1 MKKKVVVKK
10 VPTKNLPKNSQL
22 KKSLFDSYAFMPQKS
37 GFLGVEEKYLKSQDE
52 AKVIVIPFGLEKSV
66 SYGGG
71 TKNGPQAIIK
81 ASHQAE
87 LFDEEFWCEPFRQ
100 YGVATMK
107 APKINYNSVPKS
119 LDQLEKITADVL
131 DAQKFPLILGGE
143 HSITAGSIRPF
154 VKKYQDLAILH
165 FDAHADLRDGYDGEH
180 YSHASAL
187 RRVMDHPISTLIS
200 CGIRNISASEIPY
213 LESNSHRIKMHFA
226 KDKHSWDY
234 KKMVEPLK
242 GRNVFLTFDIDGFDS
257 GIMQATGTPEPGGL
271 LWYDAINIIKEAS
284 KICNF
289 VGADVVELAP
299 VKTLHSC
306 DFLTAKLCYKIL
318 SFALAKPKK

>member
-1 MKKKVVVKK
+1 MWDNLCKKK
-10 VPTKNLPKNSQL
+10 
-22 KKSLFDSYAFMPQKS
+22 
-37 GFLGVEEKYLKSQDE
+37 
-52 AKVIVIPFGLEKSV
+52 
-66 SYGGG
+66 
-71 TKNGPQAIIK
+71 
-81 ASHQAE
+81 
-87 LFDEEFWCEPFRQ
+87 
-100 YGVATMK
+100 
-107 APKINYNSVPKS
+107 
-119 LDQLEKITADVL
+119 
-131 DAQKFPLILGGE
+131 KFPLILGGE

>member
-10 VPTKNLPKNSQL
+10 KPSKILPKIGES
-22 KKSLFDSYAFMPQKS
+22 KKSLFDLYQFLPQES
-37 GFLGVEEKYLKSQDE
+37 GFLGVEEKYLKSPED

-71 TKNGPQAIIK
+71 TKKGPQAIIK

-107 APKINYNSVPKS
+107 APKINYDSVPKS
-119 LDQLEKITADVL
+119 LDQLEKITSDVL
-131 DAQKFPLILGGE
+131 EAKKFPLILGGE

-154 VKKYQDLAILH
+154 VQKYKDLAILH

-180 YSHASAL
+180 FSHASAL

-213 LESNSHRIKMHFA
+213 LESNLHRIKMHFA

-234 KKMVEPLK
+234 KKIVEPLK

-271 LWYDAINIIKEAS
+271 LWHDAINIIKEAS

-306 DFLTAKLCYKIL
+306 DFLAAKLCYKIL